1 MCTHSVVIGTP
12 NSCLTWGIPS
22 HMIVNP
28 EPHLRPLSI
37 RPPDGSHSSNNARTR
52 SSRGESTNPANLPVH
67 FTPVTGPTDSGV
79 ENPPPNPEPRRK
91 KKQRVHVT
99 VSESHTETITAPRI
113 TTGDAPPADAPTTDE
128 SDSGHR
134 SHASNPRTRP
144 PPMEVVNRAASASE
158 RPRPAPSPE
167 RPRGEEPARETV
179 TDPAM
184 PPPSTINHELRP
196 WTGAEDHELISYK
209 SDARAGP
216 ACKTIGQRLRR
227 APESCR
233 ARWIW
238 LKQTRPDLNSRTEP
252 EAED

>member
-1 MCTHSVVIGTP
+1 MAVTLQT
-12 NSCLTWGIPS
+12 
-22 HMIVNP
+22 MP
-28 EPHLRPLSI
+28 EQ
-37 RPPDGSHSSNNARTR
+37 D
-52 SSRGESTNPANLPVH
+52 PA
-67 FTPVTGPTDSGV
+67 V
-79 ENPPPNPEPRRK
+79 ENPPIRQIYQCISHPSLDLLIPVWKIPHPILNLVER

-233 ARWIW
+233 ARGIW
-238 LKQTRPDLNSRTEP
+238 LKQSRPDLNSRTEP